1 MVNRPRSLIAAIFA
15 LVFVIALVALTYH
28 FWPLLWRYG
37 AKCYDFLSC
46 KEKIKDFIASFGP
59 LAPVVFILIQSV
71 QVVAAPIPG
80 EATGFLGGFL
90 FGVFP
95 GFLYSTIGLT
105 LGSTLA
111 FLLGRWLEIH
121 VVAKIV
127 RPETLDK
134 FDFLIERQGTL
145 VAFLLFLFPGFPK
158 DYLCLILG
166 LSTMPLRVFL
176 VIVTIGRMPGTLL
189 LSLQGAQ
196 VYQGNYH
203 VFLIMVA
210 LIIALAI
217 PMFLYREKLYR
228 WLRKLGS
235 QPEMEQ
241 ELDIS
246 APEQVKARPK
256 PKTRS

>member
-1 MVNRPRSLIAAIFA
+1 MINTRRPLSIALLALTFMVVLGA
-15 LVFVIALVALTYH
+15 LVYAG
-28 FWPLLWRYG
+28 WPTLSPYLH
-37 AKCYDFLSC
+37 ACYDFLSC
-46 KEKIKDFIASFGP
+46 KEKIKDFVASFGP
-59 LAPVVFILIQSV
+59 LAPVVFILIQTF

-111 FLLGRWLEIH
+111 FLIGRWLEVH

-127 RPETLDK
+127 SPETLEK
-134 FDFLIERQGTL
+134 FDFIIERQGTL

-166 LSTMPLRVFL
+166 LSPMPIKVFL
-176 VIVTIGRMPGTLL
+176 IIVTLGRMPGTLM

-196 VYQGNYH
+196 VFQGNYYGS
-203 VFLIMVA
+203 VIILA
-210 LIIALAI
+210 LIIAVAL
-217 PMFLYREKLYR
+217 PMYIYREKLYR
-228 WLRKLGS
+228 WLRKLSGPRQS
-235 QPEMEQ
+235 E
-241 ELDIS
+241 
-246 APEQVKARPK
+246 
-256 PKTRS
+256 